1 VLAIPPHRARHARWG
16 PRIAAI
22 GVCLLPVTGHGARPQ
37 DLARGEASQQLD
49 APVVAT
55 VVTARLAATT
65 HPPLPARPSQYW
77 LVPERPAARAT
88 GARGADDT
96 PLSRFAR
103 GVAFFNEGNYAAALT
118 ALSSPDLA
126 FTPVDAYARYY
137 SGFAQLRLER
147 FADARDTFDALRDR
161 KPIGY
166 LAEAIEL
173 RRAELATAK
182 NDAAAALRVLE
193 PLSREKTTAP
203 EDVLM
208 RLARAADA
216 SGDTTRAL
224 AAYRR
229 VYYEF
234 PLSAESELAG
244 AEIARLEPP
253 SLLTP
258 ERFKLNLGRAE
269 RLFGSRKYP
278 EARDAFASLAR
289 IARGD
294 DKELVSLRIA
304 ECDYYLKR
312 FRASRDA
319 LVPYLDDAARKAE
332 ARFFHLT
339 ATRAMGDVD
348 AYLGLARRLVDDFPE
363 ESWAEEAL
371 NNLASHHIVQSEDAE
386 ADRVLRE
393 LYRRFPQGPH
403 AVRAAWE
410 IGWWSYKN
418 GDLDD
423 AIRVFEEAAAAMPRA
438 DWRPAWLYWA
448 GRAHDR
454 LGRTATA
461 TARYRLVVADYLNSY
476 YGRLAARMLERR
488 REEMPAPTVQ
498 AAISA
503 DTENRLPPTEPIIRQ
518 LVGLGLYD
526 EASREL
532 QYAQRVWGD
541 SPAIQATYAWIYH
554 EQGDLRRGIN
564 AMKRAYP
571 QYLASGGEVL
581 PAELLR
587 VLFPVDYW
595 PLIKKHAEARDLD
608 PYLVAAL
615 IAQESTFTADIK
627 SVANAVGLMQLLPST
642 GRRYARSL
650 GMRFTASTLTDPE
663 SNVRLG
669 TTYFKELVDRFGGA
683 HFALASYNAGEN
695 RIARWITERPGF
707 QQDEFID
714 DIPYPETQNY
724 VKRILGTADD
734 YRRLYGGG
742 LLVPGGRNQ
751 NTAPAAAGSSATPK
765 PAAARKPAP
774 RKPAPRKS
782 ASRSAKHRHNR

>member
-1 VLAIPPHRARHARWG
+1 MNSRRSFRPVIAS
-16 PRIAAI
+16 AAI
-22 GVCLLPVTGHGARPQ
+22 GVCLLSATGHGARPQ
-37 DLARGEASQQLD
+37 DLARGEGAQQLD

-55 VVTARLAATT
+55 VVTTRLTPT
-65 HPPLPARPSQYW
+65 DHPQLPGRPSLFW
-77 LVPERPAARAT
+77 LVPEHPAARAT
-88 GARGADDT
+88 GAQGGDDT
-96 PLSRFAR
+96 AVSRFAR
-103 GVAFFNEGNYAAALT
+103 GVRLFNEGNYASALPLLS
-118 ALSSPDLA
+118 ASELSS
-126 FTPVDAYARYY
+126 TPVDAYARYY
-137 SGFAQLRLER
+137 TGFAQLRLDR
-147 FADARDTFDALRDR
+147 FRDAKDTFEALKDR

-166 LAEAIEL
+166 LAEAVEL
-173 RRAELATAK
+173 RRADLATAK
-182 NDAAAALRVLE
+182 NDPAAALRVLE
-193 PLSREKTTAP
+193 PLAREKTSAP

-216 SGDTTRAL
+216 SGNTTKAL
-224 AAYRR
+224 GAYRR

-234 PLSAESELAG
+234 PLSPESELAG
-244 AEIARLEPP
+244 REMDRLEKPA
-253 SLLTP
+253 LLTP
-258 ERFKLNLGRAE
+258 DRFKLNLGRTE
-269 RLFGSRKYP
+269 RLFGSRRYT
-278 EARDAFASLAR
+278 EARDAYVSLAR

-294 DKELVSLRIA
+294 DKELVSLRLA

-312 FRASRDA
+312 YRESRDA
-319 LVPYLDDAARKAE
+319 LVPFLDDAARKAE

-339 ATRAMGDVD
+339 ATRAMGDID
-348 AYLGLARRLVDDFPE
+348 TYITLARGLVNDFPQ
-363 ESWAEEAL
+363 ESWAEETL
-371 NNLASHHIVQSEDAE
+371 NNLGSHYIVQSDDAE

-476 YGRLAARMLERR
+476 YGRLAAKILERR
-488 REEMPAPTVQ
+488 HLELPEPTVTE
-498 AAISA
+498 AISA
-503 DTENRLPPTEPIIRQ
+503 DSDNRLPPSEPIIRQ

-526 EASREL
+526 EATREL

-541 SPAIQATYAWIYH
+541 SAAIQATFAWIYH

-571 QYLASGGEVL
+571 QYLASGGEAL
-581 PAELLR
+581 PPELLR

-650 GMRFTASTLTDPE
+650 GMRFTTSTLTQPE

-695 RIARWITERPGF
+695 RIARWISERPGF

-724 VKRILGTADD
+724 VKRILGTAED

-742 LLVPGGRNQ
+742 LLMPGGRNKSA
-751 NTAPAAAGSSATPK
+751 APAAAGSTAKSKPTAAKKHAT
-765 PAAARKPAP
+765 RKPAP
-774 RKPAPRKS
+774 KP
-782 ASRSAKHRHNR
+782 AKHRHHR

>member
-1 VLAIPPHRARHARWG
+1 MNSRRSFRPVIAS
-16 PRIAAI
+16 AAI
-22 GVCLLPVTGHGARPQ
+22 GVCLLSATGHGARSQ
-37 DLARGEASQQLD
+37 DLARGEATQQLG

-55 VVTARLAATT
+55 VVATRLTPT
-65 HPPLPARPSQYW
+65 DHPQLPGRPSLFW

-88 GARGADDT
+88 AARGADDT

-103 GVAFFNEGNYAAALT
+103 GVTLFNEGNYAAALPL
-118 ALSSPDLA
+118 LSAPDLA
-126 FTPVDAYARYY
+126 VTPVDAYAGYY
-137 SGFAQLRLER
+137 TGFAQLRLER
-147 FADARDTFDALRDR
+147 FGEAKETFEALKDR

-173 RRAELATAK
+173 RRADLATAK

-193 PLSREKTTAP
+193 PLAREKTSAP

-216 SGDTTRAL
+216 AGDTTRAL
-224 AAYRR
+224 GAYRR

-234 PLSAESELAG
+234 PLSPESELAG
-244 AEIARLEPP
+244 LEIDRLEKPA
-253 SLLTP
+253 LLTP
-258 ERFKLNLGRAE
+258 DRFKLNLGRAE
-269 RLFGSRKYP
+269 RLFGSRRYP
-278 EARDAFASLAR
+278 EARDVYVSLAR

-294 DKELVSLRIA
+294 DKELVSVRLA

-339 ATRAMGDVD
+339 ATRAMGDID
-348 AYLGLARRLVDDFPE
+348 TYIALARGLVNDFPQ
-363 ESWAEEAL
+363 ESWAEETL
-371 NNLASHHIVQSEDAE
+371 NNLASHYIVQSDDAE

-393 LYRRFPQGPH
+393 LYQRFPQGPH

-423 AIRVFEEAAAAMPRA
+423 AIRVFDEAAAAMPRA

-454 LGRTATA
+454 LGRTSTA

-476 YGRLAARMLERR
+476 YGRLSAKILERR
-488 REEMPAPTVQ
+488 HVELPDPTVT

-503 DTENRLPPTEPIIRQ
+503 DSENRLPPTEPIIRQ

-526 EASREL
+526 EATREL
-532 QYAQRVWGD
+532 QYAQRIWGD
-541 SPAIQATYAWIYH
+541 SAAIQATFAWIYH

-571 QYLASGGEVL
+571 QYLASGGEAL

-608 PYLVAAL
+608 PYLIAAL

-627 SVANAVGLMQLLPST
+627 SVANAIGLMQVLPST

-650 GMRFTASTLTDPE
+650 GMRFTGSTLTQPE
-663 SNVRLG
+663 SNVRIG

-695 RIARWITERPGF
+695 RIARWISERPGF

-724 VKRILGTADD
+724 VKRILGTAED

-742 LLVPGGRNQ
+742 GLLVPGGGNK
-751 NTAPAAAGSSATPK
+751 TAAPAAAGSTAKPK
-765 PAAARKPAP
+765 PAAAKKPAARKPAP
-774 RKPAPRKS
+774 RPG
-782 ASRSAKHRHNR
+782 KHRNHR